1 VVIKTIVVTMS
12 YCVSSCQVIVN
23 CQQGQVNYVNIVI
36 KPLDNATN
44 AVTVQAKPG
53 QSTNIIHFDG

>member
-1 VVIKTIVVTMS
+1 M
-12 YCVSSCQVIVN
+12 
-23 CQQGQVNYVNIVI
+23 NYVNIVI

-53 QSTNIIHFDG
+53 KSTKPFYLKLFP

>member
-1 VVIKTIVVTMS
+1 M
-12 YCVSSCQVIVN
+12 SSCQVIVN